1 VPVEHRARVASSEFT
16 NFALFWWSDL
26 CNANNATA
34 VPQTWNALKQHMK
47 SCFVPRS

>member
-1 VPVEHRARVASSEFT
+1 MPVEHRARVASSEFT